1 MDTQLNRLFSFLR
14 ENALIFYAGIGMG
27 LYRCAHEWP
36 LWFNA
41 AVAHVGVGP
50 LFEGGFFFLLVDM
63 GKVAGL
69 VAYLA
74 LCYGFDAHRRSGFLL
89 ALPSALIVAGC
100 LVPLLV
106 VLGIDPGPRVVVASL
121 VLIGGGAGMLFAQW
135 IEFCGYLP
143 PVKVIQVFAVSF
155 AVRFVVLPLV
165 TGVDALSSTLLV
177 MALAGTSFVQVAFCF
192 DKVPSLGA
200 SPRVATGAGSLSGFG
215 TLFLF
220 VCVFAFAYGLCGSAT
235 SLSHSASETG
245 WGTVLPSVVV
255 LVLAF
260 KMGDRFDR
268 TILYAIALP
277 LMTAGLIGVEF
288 LGVSPSLSQVLVSAA
303 YSTFD
308 LLVYTL
314 VCSSAYQNRTSAMLP
329 GSCVRVF
336 ALVAA
341 DAAIVLM
348 RLVPALNQRRRG
360 DDHHL
365 RRGGGGHRGVRPPV
379 GRPSRLRVVP
389 ASGTHLGARAAW
401 GRGDGEGPLA
411 ARDDGV
417 PPACGRQDRNRD
429 QRGAVHF
436 ERCRARP
443 LQPHLRQ
450 VRRSFP
456 QGLRCPP
463 QEVGVTH
470 PFGGA

>member
-106 VLGIDPGPRVVVASL
+106 VLGIDPGPTVVVASL

-288 LGVSPSLSQVLVSAA
+288 LGVSPSLSQALVSAA

-348 RLVPALNQRRRG
+348 RLVPALNSGVVVTITIFAAVGAGIVVFAPRLGDRRAYASFQPQERTSERERLGAVATAKGLSQRETTVFHLLAEGKTATEISEELFISNGAVRAHCSRIYDKFG
-360 DDHHL
+360 VHSRKDFDALL
-365 RRGGGGHRGVRPPV
+365 RR
-379 GRPSRLRVVP
+379 
-389 ASGTHLGARAAW
+389 
-401 GRGDGEGPLA
+401 
-411 ARDDGV
+411 
-417 PPACGRQDRNRD
+417 
-429 QRGAVHF
+429 
-436 ERCRARP
+436 
-443 LQPHLRQ
+443 
-450 VRRSFP
+450 
-456 QGLRCPP
+456 
-463 QEVGVTH
+463 
-470 PFGGA
+470 